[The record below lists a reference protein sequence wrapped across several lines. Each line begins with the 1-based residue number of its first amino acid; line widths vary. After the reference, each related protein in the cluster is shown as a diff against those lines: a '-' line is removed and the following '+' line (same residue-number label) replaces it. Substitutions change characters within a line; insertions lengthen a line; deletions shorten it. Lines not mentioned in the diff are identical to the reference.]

1 MSRFRGIILDMDG
14 VLCDSEWFI
23 AEAACRMLAETY
35 GVRAVHDDFK
45 PFIGTGE
52 DRFIGGVAAKQGVTL
67 TMPRDKQRTYA
78 IYLEIIRGKLKPLP
92 GVSDFIRSGRQQ
104 GLKLAVATSAD
115 RVKMDGNLREIGLP
129 VASFDATVNGDELAR
144 KKPFPDI
151 FLLAASRLGL
161 PADDCLVIEDAPSG
175 VTAAKAGGFRCLGLT
190 TSFAAAAL
198 QQAGATWTAP
208 DLAQVPAALWDG

>member
-1 MSRFRGIILDMDG
+1 MLFR
-14 VLCDSEWFI
+14 S
-23 AEAACRMLAETY
+23 
-35 GVRAVHDDFK
+35 GVRATHDDFQ

-52 DRFIGGVAAKQGVTL
+52 DRFIGGVAEKLKVPL

-78 IYLEIIRGKLKPLP
+78 IYREIIRGKLQPLP
-92 GVSDFIRSGRQQ
+92 GVREFIQLVRQQ
-104 GLKLAVATSAD
+104 EVKLAVATSAD

-161 PADDCLVIEDAPSG
+161 AAADCLVIEDAPSG
-175 VTAAKAGGFRCLGLT
+175 VTAAQAGGFRCLGLT
-190 TSFAAAAL
+190 TSFAAAVL
-198 QQAGATWTAP
+198 RQAGATWTAP
-208 DLAQVPAALWDG
+208 DLAQVPAALWRG